1 MTLLVLLPIILG
13 FLLLAAHFFRFGQM
27 ALVALALLF
36 PLLLL
41 VRKRWAARVMQLAL
55 LLGAAEWARTII
67 LFSLARMA
75 VGHPYLRMAII
86 LSAVALFTAGSA
98 LLFRTPALRARYGLL

>member
-41 VRKRWAARVMQLAL
+41 VRKRWAARAMQLAL